1 MAQPKDHLSDL
12 DRHVQLLEGK
22 VNQLRA
28 SLAHWQQWY
37 LEYSSLKEE
46 VEQLPRDPPPH
57 EQLRRIRRDFETKL
71 LTKKELNEIL
81 GKNDLKEPEQIA
93 GVLSRRM
100 DYVEQNIGSL
110 RKLLEKEENRLAA
123 ASVVAAPDAGTD
135 EESGLPI
142 TDIVEEL
149 DEDGNVVNFRLQRGA
164 DTQPKVVEALKKLGI
179 DEKDLPET
187 EADGRDNHGA
197 STPSSKPDGSKE
209 GLGPDAPAAPSGS
222 PEGAHG
228 DEPTSVKKSVSFAAD
243 TKPGHENMEP
253 PESRAA
259 QELERLMQKARDQE
273 AMDMSSAV
281 IPENESP
288 EDSQLRREM
297 LEYSMSEIGPVVAE
311 LQLEEH
317 SGDGDSDDMT
327 WDGTDGEFDEETD
340 DDSEDELGRSKR
352 SFITPDYIK
361 RMQELEKR
369 LNVQS
374 AFTVGRSDSK
384 PKKADEDIGRVA
396 LVGDPSTAAAP
407 PSTAPREKKTV
418 AFSSKLDIAPDPT
431 PQQPVEGKP
440 KARKVAEVG
449 DIMEKVAEEK
459 SLEEPAER
467 PKRVSRFKKDRAD
480 KDRVISSPTSAAPL
494 PPGPHQVPAS
504 FFPARAAPPP
514 DPTPPEHQTLAS
526 EVVERPVGADPIEP
540 DEMDDVLLYKEAA
553 VEYNRLRNQLI
564 QKQGGVA
571 QQNGALDSE
580 TGLVPLD
587 EELGGPKRVSRFKAG
602 RLTKLQ

>member
-46 VEQLPRDPPPH
+46 VEQLPKDPPPH

-71 LTKKELNEIL
+71 LTKKELHEIL
-81 GKNDLKEPEQIA
+81 GKNDLKAPEQII

-100 DYVEQNIGSL
+100 DYVEQNIDSL

-123 ASVVAAPDAGTD
+123 ASVVAAPDTGTD

-164 DTQPKVVEALKKLGI
+164 DTQPKIVEALKKLGI

-187 EADGRDNHGA
+187 EPGVSENHEA
-197 STPSSKPDGSKE
+197 STPSLKPDEAKDGP
-209 GLGPDAPAAPSGS
+209 GPDAPAAPSGR
-222 PEGAHG
+222 PESADA
-228 DEPTSVKKSVSFAAD
+228 DEPANVKKSVSFAED
-243 TKPGHENMEP
+243 TKPGDDAIEP
-253 PESRAA
+253 PQSRAA
-259 QELERLMQKARDQE
+259 QELERLMQKAKDQE

-281 IPENESP
+281 IPETESP

-311 LQLEEH
+311 LQLEED

-327 WDGTDGEFDEETD
+327 WDGTDEEYEEATD
-340 DDSEDELGRSKR
+340 DDTEDELGRSKR
-352 SFITPDYIK
+352 SVITSDYIK

-374 AFTVGRSDSK
+374 AFTVGRSETE
-384 PKKADEDIGRVA
+384 PKTEEGIGRIAVVGGSSASAVA
-396 LVGDPSTAAAP
+396 

-431 PQQPVEGKP
+431 PQQPVDVKP
-440 KARKVAEVG
+440 KERKIAEVG
-449 DIMEKVAEEK
+449 DITEKGAEEQ
-459 SLEEPAER
+459 SSFDEPEEPPR
-467 PKRVSRFKKDRAD
+467 RVSRFKKDRA
-480 KDRVISSPTSAAPL
+480 VSLPPSTAPL

-504 FFPARAAPPP
+504 FFPARAAPAAE
-514 DPTPPEHQTLAS
+514 PTPPEHQTVAS
-526 EVVERPVGADPIEP
+526 EVVERPVVADPIEP

-571 QQNGALDSE
+571 QQDGALDSE

-587 EELGGPKRVSRFKAG
+587 EELGGPKRLSKFKAA